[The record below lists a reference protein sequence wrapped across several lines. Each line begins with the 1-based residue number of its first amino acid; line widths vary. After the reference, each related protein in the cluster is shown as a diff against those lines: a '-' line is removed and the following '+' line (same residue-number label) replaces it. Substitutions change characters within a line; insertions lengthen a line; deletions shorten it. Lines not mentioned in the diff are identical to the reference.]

1 MFIQKAFAQF
11 TTTTANTIV
20 SDVISDIGSILI
32 AGLPLLLGLV
42 AVLVGLFFVV
52 RLIMKKIGGSK

>member
-20 SDVISDIGSILI
+20 SDVISDIGSILV